1 MQRDS
6 TVYILQEATTDK
18 AHQPTTQTDSSY
30 HIVYIDY
37 SIWPD
42 VLTAQRM

>member
-6 TVYILQEATTDK
+6 IVYILQEATTDT
-18 AHQPTTQTDSSY
+18 AHRPTTPTDSSY
-30 HIVYIDY
+30 HIVNIDY